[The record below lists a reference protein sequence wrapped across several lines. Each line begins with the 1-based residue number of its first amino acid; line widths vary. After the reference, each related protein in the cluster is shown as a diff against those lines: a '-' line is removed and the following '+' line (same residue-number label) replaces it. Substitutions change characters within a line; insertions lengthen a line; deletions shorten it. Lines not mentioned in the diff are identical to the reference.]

1 VIAVTSDR
9 IPPELRGEI
18 LRAIRLAAHSGLMPG
33 NQGNLSG
40 RDPATG
46 LVAITPHD
54 LPYDEMTVD
63 DLVVVDLHGKRVS
76 GDHEPS
82 YDVLVHC
89 TVYRE
94 RPTINA
100 VMHTEPPYATA
111 FGTVGLEID
120 AITTTG
126 LKSANGTVP
135 IMPFGSIRKEAFAL
149 DMLARM
155 GERHAIV
162 WGNHGVLVVAPS
174 IQQALD
180 RSMGVEFNAQVAA
193 VARALGKPHS
203 LAYLDASVVLA

>member
-1 VIAVTSDR
+1 MV
-9 IPPELRGEI
+9 
-18 LRAIRLAAHSGLMPG
+18 
-33 NQGNLSG
+33 G
-40 RDPATG
+40 RDRRPDAHPPG
-46 LVAITPHD
+46 AVIVPRAEEIAGGVCRGARPSGAD
-54 LPYDEMTVD
+54 RC
-63 DLVVVDLHGKRVS
+63 LVVVDLHGKRVS